1 MASVAIIEG
10 KSRKS
15 FSAIMASHFV
25 KDFCAAG
32 ASGMDEFLTFGV
44 LVGQCAPNKGVPGC
58 PTPFLDKTVLVF
70 ASGHSRRFDSTTA
83 TSGLRR

>member
-1 MASVAIIEG
+1 MASAAIIEG

-32 ASGMDEFLTFGV
+32 ASGMDVFLCF
-44 LVGQCAPNKGVPGC
+44 LVG
-58 PTPFLDKTVLVF
+58 
-70 ASGHSRRFDSTTA
+70 
-83 TSGLRR
+83 